1 MAGRKKTSTEK
12 EVVTKV
18 NENIEVEDTE
28 PVVDKEPVKK
38 EEKQESIAIKPIY
51 KQLVTTGEVAL
62 RKAPTVVNDDIVS
75 YLSANRRFSI
85 EKEMTNM
92 CGTFYK
98 LTNGR
103 FILKNEKNI
112 KIL

>member
-18 NENIEVEDTE
+18 NENVEVEETE

-38 EEKQESIAIKPIY
+38 DKKQESIAIKPIY
-51 KQLVTTGEVAL
+51 KQIVTTGEVAL
-62 RKAPTVVNDDIVS
+62 RKAPTLVNDDVVS

-85 EKEMTNM
+85 EKETTNI

>member
-12 EVVTKV
+12 EVDTKV
-18 NENIEVEDTE
+18 NENIEVEEAE
-28 PVVDKEPVKK
+28 PVVDKPIEKD
-38 EEKQESIAIKPIY
+38 EKQESITIKPIY

-62 RKAPTVVNDDIVS
+62 RKAPTLVNDDVVS

-85 EKEMTNM
+85 EKETTNM